1 MYGVL
6 VQSPI
11 SWHFDNGA
19 FGGNNRQ
26 FLVIFFSG
34 GLYYSKTE
42 SNAEQGH
49 IIFIQLTLFVIGTI
63 DHWTLRDFYPILVV
77 FGA

>member
-6 VQSPI
+6 VQTQI
-11 SWHFDNGA
+11 SRHFDNGV

-26 FLVIFFSG
+26 LLVIFFGG

-63 DHWTLRDFYPILVV
+63 DHWKLRDFDPILVV